1 MRTGRAV
8 MDFLIRKRFTF
19 SLVII
24 FLVIIITSFFAID
37 TLRLQEYD
45 SVRINLSGRQRM
57 LSQKMTKEII
67 LYNVGEM
74 SKDDVL
80 STAKVFSATLI
91 ALKDGGDAPLNL
103 SMTEFETIPEMEN
116 KDTKGQL
123 ETVMSSWNIF
133 KQKIESVLENNDASS
148 MNYIVDNNTKLLNE
162 MDTAVVMMQH
172 NAEEKITRLYWIIA
186 LGILVSILVL
196 IVAITK
202 ETQRKY
208 IRQIEQTN
216 IELTAVN
223 KEMESFSYSVSH
235 DLRAPLRSMDG
246 FSLVLLEDYSD
257 KLDEQGKDYLQR
269 VRSATQ
275 RMGMLIDDM
284 LSLSRVTR
292 SEMKRELVDLSS
304 LVQSIAAELQK
315 SQSTCQVEFIIA
327 PGLTANGDARL
338 LRILLENLLGNAWK
352 FTGTHPKARIEFGTT
367 QVDGEQVFF
376 IRDDGVGFDMK
387 YADKLFGVFQRLH
400 GASEFPG
407 TGVGLATVQRIVH
420 RHGGRVWAEGE
431 VEKGATFYFTL

>member
-257 KLDEQGKDYLQR
+257 KLDERGKDYLQR

>member
-8 MDFLIRKRFTF
+8 MDFLIRKKFTF

-24 FLVIIITSFFAID
+24 FLVIMITSFFAID